1 MPWPTRD
8 VPLSSLGTEFSRLD
22 KTRKDY
28 QCHIVFD
35 EKASAFKLYGES
47 LESVSRATKAI
58 KALLQE
64 ALIFEMP
71 PSRTILIDVEEQNLQ
86 DRVVMLD
93 IGNAN
98 LSFKA
103 AGLPAGKRGGVAC
116 LAPASTTSQLHQE
129 WNHKA
134 SNPAALNLRV
144 LRVAL
149 SDIVANMRLH
159 GKRIRLQCVL
169 GVFVWHS
176 YWWQPKEAQDQ
187 PIIPFVQNSRDQK
200 AQGSIYGV

>member
-8 VPLSSLGTEFSRLD
+8 VPLSSLGTDFSRLD
-22 KTRKDY
+22 KSRKEY

-47 LESVSRATKAI
+47 LESVSRAAKAI

-71 PSRTILIDVEEQNLQ
+71 PSRTILIDVKEENLQ
-86 DRVVMLD
+86 NRVVMLA
-93 IGNAN
+93 INNAN
-98 LSFKA
+98 LSFNA
-103 AGLPAGKRGGVAC
+103 TGLPAGKRGGVAC
-116 LAPASTTSQLHQE
+116 LVPASTVSPLHQD
-129 WNHKA
+129 WNERA
-134 SNPAALNLRV
+134 SNLAALNLRV
-144 LRVAL
+144 LSAAL
-149 SDIVANMRLH
+149 SDVIANMRLH
-159 GKRIRLQCVL
+159 GKRIQLRCVL

-187 PIIPFVQNSRDQK
+187 PIVPFVQNSRDQK